1 MKKAIGGVIMVLR
14 VLFIVVGLGCAA
26 LEAAKTYTVNI
37 ESKTRPANV
46 AAEEAD
52 QTAIDKFI
60 VVLRDLVET
69 LRQSPLWLA
78 TTVVG
83 ILLVYIGYLM
93 H

>member
-1 MKKAIGGVIMVLR
+1 MKRAIGGVIMVLG

-26 LEAAKTYTVNI
+26 LEAGKAYTVQLTSRTHVENVGAQEI
-37 ESKTRPANV
+37 E
-46 AAEEAD
+46 
-52 QTAIDKFI
+52 QTAVDKFI
-60 VVLRDLVET
+60 VILRDLVDT

>member
-1 MKKAIGGVIMVLR
+1 MKRAIGGVIMVLG

-26 LEAAKTYTVNI
+26 LEAGKTYTVKI
-37 ESKTRPANV
+37 SSKTQVENV
-46 AAEEAD
+46 GAQEIE
-52 QTAIDKFI
+52 QTALDKFI
-60 VVLRDLVET
+60 VVIRDLVET
-69 LRQSPLWLA
+69 LRESPLWLA

>member
-1 MKKAIGGVIMVLR
+1 MKRAIGGVIMVLG
-14 VLFIVVGLGCAA
+14 VLFIVVGLGCAI
-26 LEAAKTYTVNI
+26 LEASKSYTVQI
-37 ESKTRPANV
+37 SSKTQVKNV
-46 AAEEAD
+46 AAEEIE
-52 QTAIDKFI
+52 QTAVDKFI

-83 ILLVYIGYLM
+83 ILLIYIGYLM